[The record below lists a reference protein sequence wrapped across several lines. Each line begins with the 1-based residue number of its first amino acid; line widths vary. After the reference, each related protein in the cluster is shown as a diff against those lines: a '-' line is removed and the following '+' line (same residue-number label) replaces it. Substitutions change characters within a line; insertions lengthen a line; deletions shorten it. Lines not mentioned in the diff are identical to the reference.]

1 MSWGDCL
8 CQEGVTVPVAS
19 AAPPALP
26 PSQGHG
32 TNWVLLREPES
43 LGVWHSPLLCFPVWR
58 EAGGCR
64 LLPKAP

>member
-8 CQEGVTVPVAS
+8 YQEGVTVPVAS

-43 LGVWHSPLLCFPVWR
+43 LGVWHSPLL
-58 EAGGCR
+58 
-64 LLPKAP
+64 